1 MRANRQRR
9 LVASATATCAA
20 VVFVLSG
27 CSSSGGASSSGT
39 PSSSSPGGASTA
51 SSSTG
56 SADLGLKQPGTLN
69 LAADFTASPNQ
80 FINNGKMDG
89 LDVALCQ
96 AMADKMGLKI
106 SWTNL
111 AFDALI
117 PGLQAHRY
125 DALCTAVFITKAR
138 EQVMNMVPYVKWG
151 DTMAVKKSD
160 AAKYACSGA
169 SPCFDKFAGKT
180 VATEAGGA
188 EVTELDAA
196 NKNVSPKMK
205 ILSFDSN
212 VQIYQAIQ
220 NGSVDAIFVNDPQF
234 AYFNRTNGQNAYSAV
249 FTGVGANQLALTTL
263 KGNNA
268 LAQAFVTALTAMKA
282 DGTYDRILKTWGVEP
297 VDSFA
302 MNPTPS
308 SS

>member
-1 MRANRQRR
+1 MRLNRR
-9 LVASATATCAA
+9 LVATATATCAA
-20 VVFVLSG
+20 AVLVLTG
-27 CSSSGGASSSGT
+27 CSSSGG
-39 PSSSSPGGASTA
+39 GASGSA
-51 SSSTG
+51 STG
-56 SADLGLKQPGTLN
+56 SANLGLKQPGTLN

-80 FINNGKMDG
+80 FITNGKNDG

-96 AMADKMGLKI
+96 AMANKMGLKI

-160 AAKYACSGA
+160 AAKYACSSS
-169 SPCFDKFAGKT
+169 SPCFDKFAGK
-180 VATEAGGA
+180 VIATEAGGA
-188 EVTELDAA
+188 EITELQDANA
-196 NKNVSPKMK
+196 SLSPKMK
-205 ILSFDSN
+205 LLPFESN

-220 NGSVDAIFVNDPQF
+220 NRSVDAIFVNDPQF
-234 AYFNRTNGQNAYSAV
+234 AYFNRTTGKDAYSAV

-263 KGNNA
+263 KDNTA

-282 DGTYDRILKTWGVEP
+282 DGSYAKILETWGLEP

-308 SS
+308 S